1 MDGNDLVRVDIEG
14 HVAKVV
20 LNRPEKLNA
29 LNKQMWSMVGDAFT
43 ELNKMDS
50 IRCIIFRGEGEKAV
64 GPGADIK
71 EFETERC
78 NSETAAE
85 YGQLMHK
92 AVLAIA
98 SCKHPIVVRIRGLCI
113 GGALELAAVCDL
125 RIASSDSR
133 FGIPVSRLGL
143 VMSHFEMAGLIEL
156 VGKSTALEILFE
168 GRVFGAEEAMDKG
181 LLTKIVD
188 PDELD
193 EEIRNVVENICAGA
207 PLVNRWHKKFA
218 NRIVEGLKQG
228 KTLTEEEI
236 KEGFDCFDTS
246 DFKEGYKAFIEKRE
260 PLFSGN

>member
-1 MDGNDLVRVDIEG
+1 MDGTDLVRVDIEG
-14 HVAKVV
+14 QVAKVV
-20 LNRPEKLNA
+20 LNRPKKLNA

-50 IRCIIFRGEGEKAV
+50 IRCIIFRGEGDKAV

-168 GRVFGAEEAMDKG
+168 GRVLARKKLWTKVCLRR
-181 LLTKIVD
+181 LLT
-188 PDELD
+188 LT
-193 EEIRNVVENICAGA
+193 N
-207 PLVNRWHKKFA
+207 LTKK
-218 NRIVEGLKQG
+218 
-228 KTLTEEEI
+228 
-236 KEGFDCFDTS
+236 
-246 DFKEGYKAFIEKRE
+246 
-260 PLFSGN
+260 

>member
-143 VMSHFEMAGLIEL
+143 EMKLFEIEGLIEM
-156 VGKSTALEILFE
+156 LE
-168 GRVFGAEEAMDKG
+168 K
-181 LLTKIVD
+181 
-188 PDELD
+188 
-193 EEIRNVVENICAGA
+193 
-207 PLVNRWHKKFA
+207 
-218 NRIVEGLKQG
+218 
-228 KTLTEEEI
+228 
-236 KEGFDCFDTS
+236 
-246 DFKEGYKAFIEKRE
+246 
-260 PLFSGN
+260 